1 MSDRRA
7 RVGSRAVETALWVA
21 VVLAGGFVLMPATVE
36 LILTREQEA
45 IETERADGAED
56 MVRKAQ
62 GELSW
67 FSADPIAA
75 EKVLERQGDDARRVD
90 D

>member
-1 MSDRRA
+1 MSERRA

-21 VVLAGGFVLMPATVE
+21 VVLAGGYVLMPAAVE
-36 LILTREQEA
+36 LIQTREQETA
-45 IETERADGAED
+45 ETARADRAEER
-56 MVRKAQ
+56 VRQAQ
-62 GELSW
+62 SELYW

-75 EKVLERQGDDARRVD
+75 EKLAEKRLVDSRRVD

>member
-21 VVLAGGFVLMPATVE
+21 VVLAGGYVLMPATVE

-45 IETERADGAED
+45 EETARADQAEKEVQEIQD
-56 MVRKAQ
+56 K
-62 GELSW
+62 LNW

-75 EKVLERQGDDARRVD
+75 EKVVELQGDDARRVD